1 MSGVHS
7 IMMEKSALAGEGGG
21 YTPTPFHYSYHH
33 ITYQVD
39 FHQSIILLRTFSKSV
54 PAIQPHGVQKNSVKK
69 TENLKTMFLSCFLR
83 PEFKQYVVL
92 QKISWTVL
100 KPEIW
105 SNAAYKSR

>member
-21 YTPTPFHYSYHH
+21 CTPTPFLSSYHH

-39 FHQSIILLRTFSKSV
+39 FHQNIILLRTFSKSV
-54 PAIQPHGVQKNSVKK
+54 PAIQPHGVQNNVKK

-83 PEFKQYVVL
+83 PEYKQ
-92 QKISWTVL
+92 
-100 KPEIW
+100 
-105 SNAAYKSR
+105 